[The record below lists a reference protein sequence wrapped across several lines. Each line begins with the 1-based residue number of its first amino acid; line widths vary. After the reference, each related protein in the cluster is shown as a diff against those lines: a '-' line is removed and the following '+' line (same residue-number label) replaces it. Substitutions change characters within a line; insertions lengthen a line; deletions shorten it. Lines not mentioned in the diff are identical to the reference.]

1 MGGAGFEPAKALP
14 PDLQSGPFGRL
25 GIHPFQLRSRR
36 RRGREEP
43 IGFTSNRPSRAG
55 GETRTLNPRF
65 TKPMLCRLS
74 YASNLDREIL
84 YYTASLPRCNA
95 FPHSPIKNLFPVNPG
110 ALTARQ
116 SQLLVRS
123 YPLPRRANKGPLARD
138 RFGLLEWSREGG

>member
-1 MGGAGFEPAKALP
+1 
-14 PDLQSGPFGRL
+14 
-25 GIHPFQLRSRR
+25 
-36 RRGREEP
+36 
-43 IGFTSNRPSRAG
+43 
-55 GETRTLNPRF
+55 
-65 TKPMLCRLS
+65 MLCRLS

-95 FPHSPIKNLFPVNPG
+95 FPHSPIKNLVPVNLG

>member
-1 MGGAGFEPAKALP
+1 M
-14 PDLQSGPFGRL
+14 
-25 GIHPFQLRSRR
+25 RSR

-43 IGFTSNRPSRAG
+43 IGFTSNRLSRAG

-84 YYTASLPRCNA
+84 HYTASLPRCNA
-95 FPHSPIKNLFPVNPG
+95 FPHSPKKNLGPLNPG

-123 YPLPRRANKGPLARD
+123 YPLPRRASKGPLARD
-138 RFGLLEWSREGG
+138 RFGSVRWNGPERVDRGPSSVVGGKSIGKNSEPGVTPIRC